1 MRSWSGSANRDYGR
15 DMSNLDLDRAKVAK
29 ERIGA
34 DVASLTDRLVEVSR
48 EIHAR
53 PELNYEEYFAH
64 DLLCSTLE
72 DAGLPVTR
80 HAYGVDTA
88 FEVSVGRQGPEV
100 LVLLEYDALPGIG
113 HGCGHNVIAAAGL
126 GAGLAAANLA
136 EELGG
141 RLRILGTPAEE
152 GGGGKIA
159 MARRGAFASGVAAMM
174 VHPADA
180 DLLRMDS
187 LAIHTVDVVYH
198 GREAHASAAPWE
210 GRNALDAAVL
220 GYMNV
225 AALRQHIRPT
235 ERIHGIFTEAGEKPN
250 IVPRRAAATWYV
262 RSDTMA
268 SLQPLKQRVLAC
280 LDGAA
285 SACGCAME
293 ATWDGHT
300 YAEVRDNECLAAAYA
315 ANMAAVGRTVVD
327 PRVTGRRVLGSTDM
341 GNVSYLV
348 PSIHP
353 MVQVA
358 PAGVPIHTREFA
370 EHAGSEGGDR
380 AVVDGARAMA
390 MTVVDLWLDGR
401 LRADMQAEFATLP
414 AGVDVLG

>member
-1 MRSWSGSANRDYGR
+1 MTTSREAK
-15 DMSNLDLDRAKVAK
+15 DRVT
-29 ERIGA
+29 A
-34 DVASLTDRLVEVSR
+34 DVSARADRLVSVSH
-48 EIHAR
+48 EIHAH
-53 PELNYEEYFAH
+53 PELNYEEVFAH
-64 DLLCSTLE
+64 DLLCSVLE
-72 DAGLPVTR
+72 DCGFPVVR

-88 FEVSVGRQGPEV
+88 FEVSVGSSGPEI

-126 GAGLAAANLA
+126 GAGLAAASLA
-136 EELGG
+136 DELGG

-159 MARRGAFASGVAAMM
+159 LARQGAFDSGTAAMM
-174 VHPADA
+174 IHPADA

-198 GREAHASAAPWE
+198 GREAHASAAPWM

-225 AALRQHIRPT
+225 AALRQHIRPE
-235 ERIHGIFTEAGEKPN
+235 ERVHGIFTEAGEKPN

-262 RSDTMA
+262 RSPTIS
-268 SLQPLKQRVLAC
+268 SLQPLKDRVMAC
-280 LDGAA
+280 LEGAA
-285 SACGCAME
+285 SACGCQMDS
-293 ATWDGHT
+293 TWDGHT
-300 YAEVRDNECLAAAYA
+300 YAEVRDNERLASAYA
-315 ANMAAVGRTVVD
+315 ANMAEVGRAVVD
-327 PRVTGRRVLGSTDM
+327 PRVTGRAVLGSTDM

-358 PAGVPIHTREFA
+358 PSGIPIHTREFA
-370 EHAGSEGGDR
+370 EHAGSDGGDK
-380 AVVDGARAMA
+380 AVIDGARAMA
-390 MTVVDLWLDGR
+390 MTVVDLWLDEA
-401 LRADMQAEFATLP
+401 LRELVASEFASLP
-414 AGVDVLG
+414 RDIDVLA

>member
-1 MRSWSGSANRDYGR
+1 MTTARQ
-15 DMSNLDLDRAKVAK
+15 AKDVIAD
-29 ERIGA
+29 
-34 DVASLTDRLVEVSR
+34 DVARRADRLVSVSR
-48 EIHAR
+48 EIHAH
-53 PELNYEEYFAH
+53 PELNYEEVFAH
-64 DLLCSTLE
+64 DLLCSVLE
-72 DAGLPVTR
+72 ESGLPVVR

-88 FEVSVGRQGPEV
+88 FEVSIGDSGPEV

-126 GAGLAAANLA
+126 GAGLAAASLA
-136 EELGG
+136 RDLGG

-159 MARRGAFASGVAAMM
+159 MARRGAFASGSAAMM
-174 VHPADA
+174 IHPADA

-198 GREAHASAAPWE
+198 GQEAHASAAPWM

-220 GYMNV
+220 GYVNV
-225 AALRQHIRPT
+225 AALRQHIRPD

-262 RSDTMA
+262 RSPSMS
-268 SLQPLKQRVLAC
+268 SLQPLKSRVMAC
-280 LDGAA
+280 LEGAA
-285 SACGCAME
+285 SACGCSME
-293 ATWDGHT
+293 STWDGHT
-300 YAEVRDNECLAAAYA
+300 YAEVRDNERMARAYA
-315 ANMAAVGRTVVD
+315 ANMADVGRTVVD
-327 PRVTGRRVLGSTDM
+327 PRATGRPVLGSTDM

-358 PAGVPIHTREFA
+358 PQGVAIHTREFA
-370 EHAGSEGGDR
+370 DYAGGEAGNR
-380 AVVDGARAMA
+380 AVLDGARAMA
-390 MTVVDLWLDGR
+390 MTVVDLWLDEK
-401 LRADMQAEFATLP
+401 LREDVAAEFATVTTD
-414 AGVDVLG
+414 VDVLA